1 MSGELFVPDSGD
13 VVGELRDVLA
23 GVVGA
28 DAERVDPHQPFAALG
43 LDSLLAAELVAAI
56 FQHFGVRIT
65 GGALYEYS
73 TPALLAGHLS
83 ALREG
88 ASVSAVRTPQA
99 SSPVLEALRLQ
110 LAGRLGCDV
119 WEIDADAPFV
129 ALGIDSILA
138 ADFVAGINDTYGL
151 SERPLTLHEYPTL
164 ATMASYISAHTNTA
178 TATRD
183 MPAVDLST
191 DDAPDA
197 GSTRTEGPG
206 TAGASGDVQEVLA
219 ELRERLATV
228 LHCEPWEIEGAA
240 FLSELG
246 IGSQLA
252 DDFAAEVN
260 RAYGLDESPVTAHE
274 QRSLAAMA
282 AYIAAGT
289 RGVVVDATPTPTP
302 MAPDPGDAPTSAGAM
317 PESMVRVR
325 LETHA
330 VTTPEGSGLEVA
342 ADVPKAEV
350 ATSASRA
357 ERESTASTVPAA
369 GKPALSQEEMLAL
382 LDAVR
387 GERIGVDEAAAL
399 LAGRSL

>member
-1 MSGELFVPDSGD
+1 MSGELFVPDGGD

-56 FQHFGVRIT
+56 FQHFGVRIA

-83 ALREG
+83 DLREG

-119 WEIDADAPFV
+119 WEIDAYAPFV

-197 GSTRTEGPG
+197 GRTRTEGLG
-206 TAGASGDVQEVLA
+206 TAGALGDVQEVLA

-228 LHCEPWEIEGAA
+228 LHCEPWEIEGGA

-289 RGVVVDATPTPTP
+289 RGVVVEATPTP
-302 MAPDPGDAPTSAGAM
+302 MAPDSGDVPTSAGAKL
-317 PESMVRVR
+317 ESKVRVR
-325 LETHA
+325 PDAHA
-330 VTTPEGSGLEVA
+330 VTTPEGGGLEAA
-342 ADVPKAEV
+342 ADLPKADV

-357 ERESTASTVPAA
+357 ERASTASTVPAA